1 MERRKDPIVEKAI
14 KALGLK
20 TEVEELN
27 NMTNKLVPLEAKF
40 VLDACAEL
48 TDKISTL
55 GTKDR
60 IVLALNVV
68 KAYIT
73 VYDLYVKNF
82 SLEKVKELFT
92 KVPKPDAM

>member
-1 MERRKDPIVEKAI
+1 MERRKDPILEKTI
-14 KALGLK
+14 EALGLK
-20 TEVEELN
+20 KEIEELGN
-27 NMTNKLVPLEAKF
+27 LTDKLVPLEAKF
-40 VLDACAEL
+40 VLNACSEL

-73 VYDLYVKNF
+73 VYDQYVQNF
-82 SLEKVKELFT
+82 SLEKVKELFA
-92 KVPKPDAM
+92 KVSRPNAT